1 MENAASSESSD
12 KKPPAC
18 LTVVEEIYI
27 ERRKNYRLLF
37 GKPLRS
43 ITKQLEYGKITRK
56 VHFFKPGSVF
66 ALDLWDC
73 NDHGTTQW
81 SVFVLEAALP
91 GELAQTVPQVHPGA
105 KVLLDARGQKN
116 ARAAL
121 RELKDLEE
129 RLVPTTL
136 PANYFLLTDFRLKDA
151 PLPRETFPNKSRKR
165 A

>member
-1 MENAASSESSD
+1 MENAAPSKTEEKQFPIS
-12 KKPPAC
+12 

-27 ERRKNYRLLF
+27 ERSKNYRLLF

-43 ITKQLEYGKITRK
+43 VTKQFEYGKITRK
-56 VHFFKPGSVF
+56 FHYFPPGSVF

-81 SVFVLEAALP
+81 AVYVLEAALP
-91 GELAQTVPQVHPGA
+91 GELAWTVPQVSPGA
-105 KVLLDARGQKN
+105 KVLLEAHGRKDAQ
-116 ARAAL
+116 AAL
-121 RELKDLEE
+121 RELRVLEQ
-129 RLVPTTL
+129 RLDPTTL

-151 PLPRETFPNKSRKR
+151 NSSDRKLPNTSRRR